1 MCLVVFWT
9 LNMPHNNWHYSIFVL
24 IKRNNVDFAWML
36 YAYFLFAVFS
46 VTLQIVL
53 YLWVVQFLW
62 QSVKSKENQISFFPI
77 RYVGR
82 KYWFFFC
89 ALATSCLLFN
99 KMEHSQC
106 TAFNFQSIKIFKCT
120 QSCLVDKLSLLIV
133 ETYEKCVAGL
143 RAGIGD

>member
-9 LNMPHNNWHYSIFVL
+9 LNMPHNTWHYSIFVL

-53 YLWVVQFLW
+53 DLWVVQFLW

-106 TAFNFQSIKIFKCT
+106 TAFNVWNKLGTQMSIKLSAHNLALST
-120 QSCLVDKLSLLIV
+120 SYLSLL
-133 ETYEKCVAGL
+133 
-143 RAGIGD
+143 

>member
-1 MCLVVFWT
+1 MYLVVFWT
-9 LNMPHNNWHYSIFVL
+9 LNMPHNAWHYSIFVL

-46 VTLQIVL
+46 VTLQIL
-53 YLWVVQFLW
+53 LDLWVVQFLC
-62 QSVKSKENQISFFPI
+62 QSVKSKENQSRFFPI

-106 TAFNFQSIKIFKCT
+106 TAFNFRYKLGTQMSIKLSAHNLALST
-120 QSCLVDKLSLLIV
+120 SYLSLL
-133 ETYEKCVAGL
+133 
-143 RAGIGD
+143 